1 MRISVLQTNL
11 DSALKIVKPAIG
23 SRMFLP
29 VLSNVLLSSDNGRL
43 RLTATDLELSIQ
55 VWIGAKVEQEG
66 AITIP
71 AKNLSDLVK
80 NLSPERIDLELNTVN
95 QKLHLNSGGTKV
107 QLAGISALEF
117 PEIKEVKGV
126 SVTIAGAIL
135 QDMVEEVADSAAK
148 FDNHPVLTSIYTNF
162 DGYGVTMA
170 SADGYRLTVRK
181 GETYTEFA
189 EAQTILIPVRAL
201 QTVAKLIGKGKKAV
215 DIVEINFDVQREVI
229 SFNLGDVVV
238 TSTLMS
244 GTFPMYERIIPSAYD
259 TLTTVYRDE
268 FLRACNKAAIFA
280 KDSSNTTRLIITPS
294 IDCNIG
300 TMHIDAKSNGMDEI
314 SSMID
319 ASVIGVGINAAFNV
333 QYLVETLK
341 AIADDQVILESITF
355 ADPLVIR
362 PAGRDDLLYVIMPM
376 QLSN

>member
-1 MRISVLQTNL
+1 MRISVLQENL
-11 DSALKIVKPAIG
+11 DKALKIVKPAIG
-23 SRMFLP
+23 SRPSLP
-29 VLSNVLLSSDNGRL
+29 VLSNVCLESDDGCL

-55 VWIGAKVEQEG
+55 VWVSARVEVDG

-71 AKNLSDLVK
+71 AKNLTDLVK
-80 NLSPERIDLELNTVN
+80 NLSSERIDLELQSTT

-107 QLAGISALEF
+107 QLSGISALEF
-117 PEIKEVKGV
+117 PEIKEVKGA
-126 SVTIAGAIL
+126 SVTISGVVL
-135 QDMVEEVADSAAK
+135 QDMVDEVADSVARV
-148 FDNHPVLTSIYTNF
+148 DNRPVLTSIYTNF
-162 DGYGVTMA
+162 DGYNVTMA

-201 QTVAKLIGKGKKAV
+201 QTVAKLVGKGKHAV
-215 DIVEINFDVQREVI
+215 DMVEINFDTIREAI
-229 SFNLGDVVV
+229 SFDLGDVVV
-238 TSTLMS
+238 TSNLMS
-244 GTFPMYERIIPSAYD
+244 GTFPMYERIIPKAYE

-280 KDSSNTTRLIITPS
+280 KDSSNTTYLIITPS

-300 TMHIDAKSNGMDEI
+300 TMHIDAKSNEAGEI

-319 ASVIGVGINAAFNV
+319 ASVIGTGVNAAFNV

-341 AIADDQVILESITF
+341 AIADDQVILETITF
-355 ADPLVIR
+355 ADPVVIR
-362 PAGRDDLLYVIMPM
+362 PAGRDNLLYVIMPHLVG
-376 QLSN
+376 Q